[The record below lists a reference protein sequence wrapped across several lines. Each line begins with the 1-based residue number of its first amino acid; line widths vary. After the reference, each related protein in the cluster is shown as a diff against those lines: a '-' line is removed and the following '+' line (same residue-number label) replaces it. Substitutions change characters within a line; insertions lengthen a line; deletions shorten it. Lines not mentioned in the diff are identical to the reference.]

1 MPASASLWAAGRI
14 VCKCKRVGGLGR
26 RYDDPAPELVALLN
40 LLAGVVSAL
49 FHRRILQYVVGKPGG
64 LPVLRGQNLG
74 ARNMPQRE
82 REPDR
87 VLGTA
92 APLPREAFFRPL
104 DAVRWEHNR
113 QFKISNWL
121 LQHASDE
128 RIEPFEDRVDEL
140 LDFLSQD
147 LVLHHKDEE
156 EDLFPT
162 LRKRCKP
169 QDGVDAILAELVRD
183 HATEGFLMRDIVAD
197 LHRVVKRQDLET
209 PSRFFISLR
218 LFAEGQQRHLS
229 WENEVVLPLAK
240 KRLTEID
247 LETLGRSML
256 ARRGE
261 AHPG

>member
-1 MPASASLWAAGRI
+1 
-14 VCKCKRVGGLGR
+14 
-26 RYDDPAPELVALLN
+26 
-40 LLAGVVSAL
+40 
-49 FHRRILQYVVGKPGG
+49 
-64 LPVLRGQNLG
+64 
-74 ARNMPQRE
+74 MPQR
-82 REPDR
+82 PGR
-87 VLGTA
+87 VLRATA
-92 APLPREAFFRPL
+92 PTPRGAFFRPL
-104 DAVRWEHNR
+104 DAIRWEHNR
-113 QFKISNWL
+113 QLKISEWL
-121 LQHASDE
+121 FQSASDE
-128 RIEPFEDRVDEL
+128 RLEPFEDCVDEL
-140 LDFLSQD
+140 LGFLSQD

-209 PSRFFISLR
+209 PSRFFVSLR

-240 KRLTEID
+240 RRLTEID

>member
-1 MPASASLWAAGRI
+1 MS
-14 VCKCKRVGGLGR
+14 
-26 RYDDPAPELVALLN
+26 
-40 LLAGVVSAL
+40 
-49 FHRRILQYVVGKPGG
+49 Q
-64 LPVLRGQNLG
+64 
-74 ARNMPQRE
+74 
-82 REPDR
+82 REPDTGR
-87 VLGTA
+87 FPS
-92 APLPREAFFRPL
+92 APASLSRDVFFRPL